1 MKFNQALNNFSA
13 GEWSPKMKGRT
24 DVQQYQNAC
33 ETLINFTPQIQGGV
47 FRRPPTTIYTLD
59 SANNTNLQDAIST
72 PGVVRSKFIP
82 RVLSDGTK
90 QMMVALNTLPST
102 HWFVLSGRGDGTTPD
117 VPTFQAAASMY
128 TSPSDFTVDA
138 ASIKYAQ
145 VGDIVFMVQNATDA
159 GKAPRVW
166 YAGANS
172 GGYVR
177 RYDYYG
183 VSTAYAYA
191 NGNYLAT
198 PYLPPNANYSSVVL
212 NRASLGAK
220 VAGDYTLLISSAAF
234 FTPQHVGAF
243 FKLSVGGVTGV
254 VQISAY
260 GSSTSV
266 DAQAMTELPPSGL
279 YGGAVAG
286 SSWEESAWS
295 DYRGWPRSIIPY
307 QGRLIFGGTKSYPD
321 TIWGTRI
328 GNVFDLME
336 RPFEQDDAFEG
347 YENDNSRPFTL
358 SPNTASASN
367 IRALSAA
374 KTLLVHTDKGE
385 IVAYGTNG
393 ALGPN
398 DVVFESSTSFGAN
411 SPMPTR
417 TNSYSVFVEKG
428 GRKLRDV
435 SFNWEENQYKSSDM
449 SFTSDHLTID
459 EDDSGSGADAII
471 EIQGV
476 SLNGNFVLA
485 KTENGKL
492 YSLSLDREYQINAWS
507 RFELGGSSQYSD
519 LPIVKSI
526 GAIEYLS
533 GDNVFFIT
541 ERRINGSNVAQIEVM
556 KAPCELNTVHD
567 GATLGDIGQFYVD
580 LKVAKSNGG
589 ASTIT
594 GATHVA
600 GETVSVFADGKYVGD
615 KVVSVSGVITLDHAA
630 SFVIYGLPYT
640 STLKTMPIEIGN
652 QIPGS
657 PQGLMK
663 RVDEVTIRFWN
674 SYGAK
679 YGYKESDMISIGF
692 RDPNAIEA
700 DDIELFTGMK
710 AIKMASNYTPEAQ
723 IIITQDKP
731 WPCNVL
737 AVIAKGQTYD

>member
-33 ETLINFTPQIQGGV
+33 ETLINFTPQIQGGA
-47 FRRPPTTIYTLD
+47 FRRPPTTMYELTD
-59 SANNTNLQDAIST
+59 STNITSLQDALT
-72 PGVVRSKFIP
+72 HGSKLIP
-82 RVLSDGTK
+82 RVLSDDTR
-90 QMMVALNTLPST
+90 QVMVALSTLPST
-102 HWFVLSGRGDGTTPD
+102 HWFVLNGGRASGAEV
-117 VPTFQAAASMY
+117 VPVFQAAASVFA
-128 TSPSDFTVDA
+128 SASDFIVSADE
-138 ASIKYAQ
+138 IKYAQ
-145 VGDIVFMVQNATDA
+145 VGDIVFMVQNATDV
-159 GKAPRVW
+159 GKPPRVW
-166 YAGANS
+166 YPGVNA

-183 VSTAYAYA
+183 VSTAFAFA
-191 NGNYLAT
+191 NGNYKAT
-198 PYLPPNANYSSVVL
+198 PYLPPQANNSSVTL
-212 NRASLGAK
+212 RILGFSPGSAT
-220 VAGDYTLLISSAAF
+220 VPGDYMSIESSSAF
-234 FTPQHVGAF
+234 FNAGHVGAF
-243 FKLSVGGVTGV
+243 FKFSVGGNTGV
-254 VQISAY
+254 LQISSLL
-260 GSSTSV
+260 SSTYANANAISI
-266 DAQAMTELPPSGL
+266 PPAEGY

-321 TIWGTRI
+321 TIWGTRV

-336 RPFEQDDAFEG
+336 RPFEQDDDFEG

-358 SPNTASASN
+358 SPNTASSSN

-385 IVAYGTNG
+385 IVAYGVNG

-411 SPMPTR
+411 SAMPTR

-435 SFNWEENQYKSSDM
+435 SFNWEESQYKSADL
-449 SFTSDHLTID
+449 SFTADHFTLD
-459 EDDSGSGADAII
+459 EEDSGGGADAII
-471 EIQGV
+471 EVQGV

-485 KTENGKL
+485 KTQNGKL
-492 YSLSLDREYQINAWS
+492 HSLSLDREYQINAWS
-507 RFELGGSSQYSD
+507 RFELGGSSANSSTP
-519 LPIVKSI
+519 LVK
-526 GAIEYLS
+526 AITAVES
-533 GDNVFFIT
+533 FAGDNVFMIT
-541 ERRINGSNVAQIEVM
+541 ERRINGSDKAFVEVM
-556 KAPCELNTVHD
+556 SAPCELHTIRDDD
-567 GATLGDIGQFYVD
+567 GDLNQFYAD
-580 LKVAKSNGG
+580 LKKSKVNGG
-589 ASTIT
+589 DSTIT
-594 GATHVA
+594 GATHLV
-600 GETVSVFADGKYVGD
+600 GETVSVFADGKYVGN
-615 KVVSVSGVITLDHAA
+615 KVVSASGVITLEHGA
-630 SFVIYGLPYT
+630 SNVIYGLPYT

-679 YGYKESDMISIGF
+679 YGYKESDLISIGF
-692 RDPNAIEA
+692 RDPNAIES

-710 AIKMASNYTPEAQ
+710 AIKMSSNYTPEAQ